1 MKLVTF
7 DEGRVG
13 RIDGDV
19 VAELDCGRCGCAPA
33 AYSRCMKTTLL
44 PLLTV
49 TLL

>member
-19 VAELDCGRCGCAPA
+19 VAELDCGSMRVRSALISLYENTLCA
-33 AYSRCMKTTLL
+33 LDGN
-44 PLLTV
+44 PL
-49 TLL
+49 